1 MASTA
6 DPVARLRPKLHH
18 ALKTARTCIKHVRQ
32 REIARRT
39 RMLKGKED
47 GGDRGE
53 IAAIKS
59 LKLDALA
66 ARALASK
73 LTKQGFLPKKGLIAS
88 TDNDTLNAQFP
99 LYNAACEEGLYTQS
113 ELVADSN
120 IDAATTERVAHQILS
135 AKALADELVAPLGAL
150 NALLHPEEPR
160 KKKSEEAHGKP
171 KKSSDASTKD
181 TSKVEEKGHAGVV
194 GENSNDGDDYNADD
208 GAVDIEVADD
218 GDDVGSDFDGD
229 TGDAPRN
236 WDDLVAPGSDSE
248 DESRPVDETDD
259 TNFLP
264 SLATGFIP
272 ARDKDDWSDAEA
284 EYADSGTRGPPKS
297 MRKNRRGQR
306 ERRAIWEKKYGKNA
320 NHLKIKA
327 KEPRAVKR
335 QKKEHHRVIDTT
347 NSKEK
352 GAQHETHRGQR
363 SADHNVREEKHQRPA
378 PVKEHESSVA
388 VHPSWAAK
396 QKAKELQSNAAPQGK
411 KITFD

>member
-1 MASTA
+1 MASTV

-39 RMLKGKED
+39 RMLKGNEERAD
-47 GGDRGE
+47 LRE

-66 ARALASK
+66 ARALSSK
-73 LTKQGFLPKKGLIAS
+73 LTKQGFLPKKALIAR

-99 LYNAACEEGLYTQS
+99 LYNAACEEGLYTQG
-113 ELVADSN
+113 ELVADN
-120 IDAATTERVAHQILS
+120 TIDAATAERVAHQILS

-160 KKKSEEAHGKP
+160 KKKSEESHDTP
-171 KKSSDASTKD
+171 KKSSGASTKD
-181 TSKVEEKGHAGVV
+181 ISNVEENDNADVV
-194 GENSNDGDDYNADD
+194 RDDGNDDNADD

-218 GDDVGSDFDGD
+218 GDNVGSDFDDD
-229 TGDAPRN
+229 TGDVPRN
-236 WDDLVAPGSDSE
+236 WDDLVAPGTDSE
-248 DESRPVDETDD
+248 DEGRPVDETDNTD
-259 TNFLP
+259 FLP

-272 ARDKDDWSDAEA
+272 ARDNDDWSDAEA

-320 NHLKIKA
+320 NHLKLKA
-327 KEPRAVKR
+327 KEPRASKR
-335 QKKEHHRVIDTT
+335 QKKEHHRATDTT
-347 NSKEK
+347 SLER
-352 GAQHETHRGQR
+352 GARRETHRGQH

-378 PVKEHESSVA
+378 PANEREPSA
-388 VHPSWAAK
+388 AMHPSWAAK
-396 QKAKELQSNAAPQGK
+396 QKAKELQSSAAPQGK
-411 KITFD
+411 KIVFD